1 MYKIH
6 ISAQRYNFFL
16 EYTNIFNEKCKMQ
29 NELAKSTHFALY
41 VSIFTHFSMCKI
53 KVSRGGGDE
62 DLSLSEF
69 VMGDL

>member
-1 MYKIH
+1 
-6 ISAQRYNFFL
+6 
-16 EYTNIFNEKCKMQ
+16 MQ
-29 NELAKSTHFALY
+29 TELVKSTHFAHC

-69 VMGDL
+69 VIGDL